1 MNKENIEEAARE
13 YSSIW
18 AGTPYHVDDI
28 LKRCQFESGFER
40 GAEWRIDSV
49 WHDASE
55 IPDLGEE
62 IIVELLGKIYDYG
75 IYDIGDSIH
84 PKAKW
89 AYMKDL
95 LPIKE
100 E

>member
-1 MNKENIEEAARE
+1 MTKEDIEKAASEYAKEACRPL
-13 YSSIW
+13 W
-18 AGTPYHVDDI
+18 RAGKEQVCMAD
-28 LKRCQFESGFER
+28 FVE
-40 GAEWRIDSV
+40 GAKWRIDSV

-55 IPDLGEE
+55 IPDLGEA

-75 IYDIGDSIH
+75 TYDIGDSIH